1 MVDCNG
7 QPEDGQ
13 ETEKEE
19 IEFFS
24 IRNAMPVTST
34 GV

>member
-1 MVDCNG
+1 MIADCNG

-19 IEFFS
+19 IKFFGM
-24 IRNAMPVTST
+24 RGAMLL
-34 GV
+34 